1 MVNAL
6 AGPDNTPPGIRLPQQ
21 QKKLDMGETA
31 ADQADRREAFTSLP
45 LPVVRAPPALT
56 QK

>member
-1 MVNAL
+1 ML
-6 AGPDNTPPGIRLPQQ
+6 LPDNTPPGNQAADRPQQ
-21 QKKLDMGETA
+21 QWKFLMGETA
-31 ADQADRREAFTSLP
+31 ADQADRREAVASLP